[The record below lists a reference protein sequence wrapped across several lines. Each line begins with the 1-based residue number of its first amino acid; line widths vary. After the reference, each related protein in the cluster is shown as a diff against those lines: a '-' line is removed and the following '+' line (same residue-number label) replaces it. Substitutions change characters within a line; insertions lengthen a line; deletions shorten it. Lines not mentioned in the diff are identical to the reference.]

1 VLCPQSVRAGAA
13 KDRSPP
19 QVVRVPTTPTDNKR
33 RVLDATD
40 IVRLIGD
47 HIALKPK
54 GREYVCLCPFHDDHS
69 PSMYVVPGKQIFHC
83 FSCGAGGNAI
93 DFAMRYH
100 GMEFR
105 AALEHLAERAGVTLE
120 RFGAPQRAAVAG
132 ESSKDELLEANK
144 TAMRFFRGLLK
155 HERHGA
161 SARACIERRGI
172 SPEMV
177 ESFGIGCSADDWEG
191 LLKFLRAKDL
201 ALQPFIEAGLLKR
214 RENESGCY
222 DGLRNRLIFPIF
234 DQIGRVVG
242 FGGRRLNEEDEPKYL
257 NSPESKVFDKGS
269 TLFGLKQAQRAIQHE
284 GAAIVTEGY
293 TDVIACHQAGIA
305 HTVATLGTAL
315 TTKHAAVLRRL
326 ADTVI
331 LLFDGDEAGMKAADR
346 ALEVVFAE
354 PIDIRVAVLPDG
366 ADPDDLLKQDGGPA
380 RFRGVL
386 DQASDFL
393 AFRFDRL
400 RRRFD
405 QARLSPGSTARAR
418 AIEEEIDRLVQ
429 LGLRRLPPVRQ
440 QTVVGRLVS
449 LAGVD
454 QQAVAS
460 ALRRAGVGGPQ
471 ARTGRQEVSP
481 GRPAFTRR
489 SPAEEALGCLLNDP
503 ALAET
508 DRSAVDDILGEGA
521 YGSPL
526 SAVAGAIATA
536 IDAGRRPSLDQVL
549 DSLED
554 SAARSAATALAL
566 EVDRKAAGDHA
577 TIARQWTECVR
588 RHRME
593 RARRDD
599 SGASEE
605 PADDVQRITML
616 LQKRRE
622 LHTEH
627 GGNPLALPRPRA
639 APT

>member
-1 VLCPQSVRAGAA
+1 MRAGVV
-13 KDRSPP
+13 RSPS
-19 QVVRVPTTPTDNKR
+19 QVMRVLSNPSDNKR
-33 RVLDATD
+33 KVLDATD

-69 PSMYVVPGKQIFHC
+69 PSMYVVPTKQIFHC

-120 RFGAPQRAAVAG
+120 RFGAPDRPSGTRG
-132 ESSKDELLEANK
+132 ESSKDDLLEANK

-155 HERHGA
+155 SERHGEA
-161 SARACIERRGI
+161 ARAAIDRRGI
-172 SPEMV
+172 SAEMV
-177 ESFGIGCSADDWEG
+177 ELFGLGCAADDWEG
-191 LLKFLRAKDL
+191 LLKFLRSKDL
-201 ALQPFIEAGLLKR
+201 PLQPYIDAGLLKR

-242 FGGRRLNEEDEPKYL
+242 FGGRRLNEDDEPKYL

-269 TLFGLKQAQRAIQHE
+269 TLFGLKQAQRAIQNA
-284 GAAIVTEGY
+284 GVAIVTEGY

-305 HTVATLGTAL
+305 NAVATLGTAL
-315 TTKHAAVLRRL
+315 TPKHAAVLRRL
-326 ADTVI
+326 ADGVI

-366 ADPDDLLKQDGGPA
+366 DDPDDLLKQEGGVG
-380 RFRGVL
+380 RFRAVL
-386 DQASDFL
+386 DGATDFL

-405 QARLSPGSTARAR
+405 ESRLAPGSTARAR
-418 AIEEEIDRLVQ
+418 SIEEEIDRLVQ

-440 QTVVGRLVS
+440 QTVIGRLVR

-454 QQAVAS
+454 EQTVAS

-471 ARTGRQEVSP
+471 ARP
-481 GRPAFTRR
+481 GRRDAEPVRPVFPRR
-489 SPAEEALGCLLNDP
+489 SASEEALGCLLNDP

-508 DRSAVDDILGEGA
+508 DRQAVDDMLKEGA

-526 SAVAGAIATA
+526 SAVARAIATA
-536 IDAGRRPSLDQVL
+536 IDAGRRPTLDLVL
-549 DSLED
+549 DTLD
-554 SAARSAATALAL
+554 DPAARSAATALAL
-566 EVDRKAAGDHA
+566 EVDRKASGDHA

-588 RHRME
+588 RHRIE
-593 RARRDD
+593 RARRDQPVAD
-599 SGASEE
+599 EE
-605 PADDVQRITML
+605 PTDDLQRITTL
-616 LQKRRE
+616 LQKRRD
-622 LHTEH
+622 LHSEH
-627 GGNPLALPRPRA
+627 GGNPLALPRPRT